1 MAEAMDLIL
10 EYLAFKDL
18 ISSLFLSRILPLVP
32 YDTIIQPLAIPSYP
46 TYPYPY
52 RDLSLSLRRSLA
64 LSPLISRSVSIDLSL
79 CLRRSLAL
87 SPLISCSLFE
97 VISHSVSIDLWLCL
111 RRSLALF
118 CLRQSLAL
126 SLSISLTLSVSLVG
140 LIAASQ
146 RGRSPLCRTSPTHC
160 RTIARRCWVPKNEC
174 ACLKVRIS
182 FVSFMGFF
190 FFLNK
195 GKYL

>member
-1 MAEAMDLIL
+1 V
-10 EYLAFKDL
+10 KDL

-32 YDTIIQPLAIPSYP
+32 YDTIIQPYP

-64 LSPLISRSVSIDLSL
+64 LSLSISRSLFEVISCSLSRLSVDLSL
-79 CLRRSLAL
+79 CLHRSLAL
-87 SPLISCSLFE
+87 SPSIS
-97 VISHSVSIDLWLCL
+97 
-111 RRSLALF
+111 RSL
-118 CLRQSLAL
+118 SVDLAH
-126 SLSISLTLSVSLVG
+126 TLSVSLVG

-160 RTIARRCWVPKNEC
+160 RTTTHRCWVPKNVC

-182 FVSFMGFF
+182 FVSFMGSFF
-190 FFLNK
+190 FFFFWNK